1 MATQGEIKLLARLT
15 AAETLIQ
22 HLLFMVASTKPD
34 PVAELKAYRER
45 LLAEYSKVTM
55 RGFDPASSDLL
66 AQELTEAL
74 DNLLS
79 VAIARAQGSP
89 PGRRSSQDT

>member
-22 HLLFMVASTKPD
+22 HLLFMVASVKPD

-45 LLAEYSKVTM
+45 VLAEYSEITM
-55 RGFDPASSDLL
+55 QGFDAASSDLL

-79 VAIARAQGSP
+79 VAIARAQGTQAP
-89 PGRRSSQDT
+89 RQPDWNP